1 MSQSI
6 TNKLIANI
14 KQANLNNNTNN
25 FINSEHVICIDSS
38 NNRIGINTRNP
49 EYSIDIV
56 GSTKN
61 HGVKANYLQIDNSAN
76 INEISCNKI
85 IIFNELSADKIDVSN
100 LFFNEISGNDL
111 YVNTLSAETIKI
123 SNLELP
129 DISVNDICVNNL
141 KILQNFVC
149 DAPNAYL
156 NDICVNKITIISEQ
170 DQDNVIAL
178 KLLRADLS
186 ASIKDLSFNTANGN
200 YLNLLDFSAN
210 NINISNNAIFSS
222 AIEVE
227 GEASFNSIKVDGS
240 CNLKEL
246 TINNSSIDQIMSSKI
261 NQEVALGRISN
272 ITSDIIT
279 VNDYIRIRSDSTNT
293 SLFNFLKINNK
304 LEFAPQAEL
313 ILPSFNYS
321 NNNYSNNSLLYD
333 NNKNTIYII
342 ENGQHIPFKS
352 NNSKF
357 IVLDIS
363 HNNLNKPLY
372 NSVSNSWSISGE
384 NYGSM
389 IFTKDNTNYKK
400 FDLFLKDNMDIC
412 NNISDGVIKFDPL
425 DFSGT
430 SNNSDILNINANIS
444 LQLLNKNPGDI
455 ETKNYS
461 FGIYYYTKK
470 DIDLSI
476 NDFED
481 ELVSSKN
488 TIMVFDSSYNYANSS
503 LSYIYRTKP
512 GEDPIIGI
520 SFLIKQEQYE
530 DLCLN
535 NIIVHGF
542 NATITQS

>member
-49 EYSIDIV
+49 EYSIDII
-56 GSTKN
+56 GPTKN

-111 YVNTLSAETIKI
+111 YVNTISAESIKI

-149 DAPNAYL
+149 DASNAYL
-156 NDICVNKITIISEQ
+156 NDICVNKITVLSEQ
-170 DQDNVIAL
+170 NQDNVIAL

-200 YLNLLDFSAN
+200 YLNLLEFSAN

-222 AIEVE
+222 GINVE

-240 CNLKEL
+240 CNLKKL
-246 TINNSSIDQIMSSKI
+246 TINNSSIDEIMTSKI
-261 NQEVALGRISN
+261 NQEVASGGISEISCN
-272 ITSDIIT
+272 IIT
-279 VNDYIRIRSDSTNT
+279 LNKYIRIKPQSTDT
-293 SLFNFLKINNK
+293 SSFNLLKINNK

-313 ILPSFNYS
+313 ILPPVIFS
-321 NNNYSNNSLLYD
+321 NNNYTNNSLVYD

-342 ENGQHIPFKS
+342 NDGQFIPFKS
-352 NNSKF
+352 NTSKF
-357 IVLDIS
+357 INLDIS
-363 HNNLNKPLY
+363 NNDLNKLLY
-372 NSVSNSWSISGE
+372 NLDSNTWSISGQ
-384 NYGSM
+384 NHSSM

-400 FDLFLKDNMDIC
+400 FDLFVKDSIDIC
-412 NNISDGVIKFDPL
+412 NNISDNIIKFDPL
-425 DFSGT
+425 DFS
-430 SNNSDILNINANIS
+430 SNVSDKLNINANIS

-470 DIDLSI
+470 NRDLSI

-481 ELVSSKN
+481 ELVSTKN
-488 TIMVFDSSYNYANSS
+488 TIMVIDSSYNYANSS
-503 LSYIYRTKP
+503 LSYIYRTKQ
-512 GEDPIIGI
+512 GKDPIIGI
-520 SFLIKQEQYE
+520 SFLIKQEQHE